1 MRLGCPPNQISWPVP
16 GPRLAQ
22 VQDRGKRGHKLR
34 RRRRHRRLFPVPLQ
48 RARGSVSRTEKRI
61 DDVMAQMK
69 AAAEKAKQ
77 AADAARKASA
87 SASFYLFFSM
97 LIGAFIASAA
107 GAIGGRQRDLV

>member
-1 MRLGCPPNQISWPVP
+1 LS
-16 GPRLAQ
+16 
-22 VQDRGKRGHKLR
+22 
-34 RRRRHRRLFPVPLQ
+34 PLQ

-107 GAIGGRQRDLV
+107 GAIGGRQLILARLSQLDGQNRPSL